1 MAYGIIW
8 VTVTFGTAKAAQKA
22 PILVLLSRHRT
33 RADRDGHP
41 RPFRGAF
48 HQKEHG
54 LLGASHVTRHLLKHR
69 LGLPET
75 PHGQEDLERAEK
87 AEQRSRS
94 FNGSVVV
101 IPLCNF
107 QADLSSPP
115 SS

>member
-54 LLGASHVTRHLLKHR
+54 ACDEASAEAPTWTSRDPARPGGPGAS
-69 LGLPET
+69 GES
-75 PHGQEDLERAEK
+75 GA
-87 AEQRSRS
+87 AEQELQWLS
-94 FNGSVVV
+94 GGH
-101 IPLCNF
+101 PLCNF